1 MGQKCE
7 TGKYEARDQKMLLHL
22 MIPQTRQVYTL
33 YIFYNAGCE
42 CCSEGIRMAF
52 KLDFSH
58 PSVNATHSLLCSA
71 GKAHHTAHLQSP

>member
-1 MGQKCE
+1 MAGQDKKLGQLVYTIQRLEPYIMGQKCE

-42 CCSEGIRMAF
+42 CCSEG
-52 KLDFSH
+52 
-58 PSVNATHSLLCSA
+58 SV
-71 GKAHHTAHLQSP
+71 